1 MELSDLRRRPDVSAP
16 GLEASD
22 AADRLIL
29 DEARPFVDALVAEVG
44 SDAAGAALVTIG
56 DTHGA
61 LTLGVAAANGL
72 RGIRAHQDA
81 LLGERAIL
89 ENARRLGYAEAVRM
103 LPAEAELVEG
113 ARVVLLRLPRSLD
126 ALDEVGALIAEHA
139 ADDVVVIAGGRLK
152 HMSPAMN
159 HVLLRHFGRVDV
171 SHARQKSRVLV
182 VREPHPSG
190 IGGSAGPDAA
200 WPRRAHDDELGI
212 EIVSHGGAFA
222 GTSVDIGT
230 RFLIGELP
238 VAIGGELPE
247 RAIDLACGTGVV
259 AVALARLLPA
269 AQIEAYDQSA
279 VAVDSARATAA
290 ANGVAERIL
299 VERADGLE
307 LVGDGDADLVVLNP
321 PFHSGGA
328 LTTAL
333 AERLFADAGRALRP
347 GGRLVAVWNSHLKYR
362 PALQRLVGPTR
373 QIARNPK
380 FTVTVST
387 RP

>member
-1 MELSDLRRRPDVSAP
+1 MSAP

-29 DEARPFVDALVAEVG
+29 DEARPFVDALVADLG
-44 SDAAGAALVTIG
+44 ATAAGARVAVIG

-61 LTLGVAAANGL
+61 LALGTAAAHGL
-72 RGIRAHQDA
+72 RGIRVHQDA
-81 LLGERAIL
+81 LLGERAIA
-89 ENARRLGYAEAVRM
+89 ENARRVGFADAVRV
-103 LPAEAELVEG
+103 LPAEAALVEG

-126 ALDEVGALIAEHA
+126 ALDEVAALIAEYA
-139 ADDVVVIAGGRLK
+139 DDDVVVVAGGRLK

-182 VREPHPSG
+182 VREPHPAG
-190 IGGSAGPDAA
+190 MGAITGPDAA
-200 WPRRAHDDELGI
+200 WPRRAHDDELDI
-212 EIVSHGGAFA
+212 DIVSHGGAFA

-230 RFLIGELP
+230 RFLIAELP
-238 VAIGGELPE
+238 VAIGGERPE

-269 AQIEAYDQSA
+269 AQVEAYDQSA
-279 VAVDSARATAA
+279 VAVRSARETAE
-290 ANGVAERIL
+290 ANGVADRIR
-299 VERADGLE
+299 VERADALE
-307 LVGDGDADLVVLNP
+307 LVGDGIADLVVLNP
-321 PFHSGGA
+321 PFHAGGA

-347 GGRLVAVWNSHLKYR
+347 GGRLVTVWNSHLRYR
-362 PALQRLVGPTR
+362 QALQRLVGPTR

-387 RP
+387 RL